1 MKAIT
6 TALLVAAA
14 TAAATTV
21 AVAEPTGTPPYVP
34 PAGTTCAPS
43 GAWVTTS
50 RGEFWLTPGGSTCET
65 LLPDGTHAF
74 TFGAGTRI
82 SASTPRLL
90 LKRGETVTVT
100 FVAPPQRVVVLTTYG
115 NPRATSGPTYR
126 LSPFTTTWRARP
138 GSGLLEFTTTQR
150 FASPTGA
157 VYDTLVGYS
166 AVYRTVR

>member
-1 MKAIT
+1 MRTLPIV
-6 TALLVAAA
+6 LLAAAA
-14 TAAATTV
+14 TAAAATAT
-21 AVAEPTGTPPYVP
+21 AAPTGTPPYVP

-50 RGEFWLTPGGSTCET
+50 RGEFWLSPGGGTCET
-65 LLPDGTHAF
+65 LLPDGTLAV
-74 TFGAGTRI
+74 TSAASPRV
-82 SASTPRLL
+82 SASTPRLI
-90 LKRGETVTVT
+90 LKRGETVTVA

-115 NPRATSGPTYR
+115 SPRATSGRTYR

-157 VYDTLVGYS
+157 VTDTFVGYS